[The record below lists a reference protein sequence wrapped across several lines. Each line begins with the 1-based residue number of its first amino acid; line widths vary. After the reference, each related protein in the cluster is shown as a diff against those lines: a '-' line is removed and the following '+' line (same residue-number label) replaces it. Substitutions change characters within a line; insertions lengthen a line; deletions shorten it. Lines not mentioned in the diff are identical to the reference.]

1 MVFEKKLFR
10 SLNSDEPEDPNADD
24 DFIFQVTGFII
35 QMIII
40 LFFFW
45 EGSFVN
51 NQWSITIGF
60 SNLALILLVLK
71 GPYSKFLLW
80 MHRIDKTKD

>member
-45 EGSFVN
+45 EGSLVN
-51 NQWSITIGF
+51 NQ
-60 SNLALILLVLK
+60 
-71 GPYSKFLLW
+71 
-80 MHRIDKTKD
+80 